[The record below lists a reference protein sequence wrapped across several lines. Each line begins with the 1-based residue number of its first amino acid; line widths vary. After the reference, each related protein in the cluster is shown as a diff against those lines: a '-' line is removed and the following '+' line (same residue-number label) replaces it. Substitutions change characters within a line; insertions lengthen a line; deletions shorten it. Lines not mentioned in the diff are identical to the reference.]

1 MVGNKVDNFLMAL
14 LLLEVGP
21 KLLVMS
27 VRFVLQV

>member
-14 LLLEVGP
+14 LPLEVGP

-27 VRFVLQV
+27 VGFVLQL